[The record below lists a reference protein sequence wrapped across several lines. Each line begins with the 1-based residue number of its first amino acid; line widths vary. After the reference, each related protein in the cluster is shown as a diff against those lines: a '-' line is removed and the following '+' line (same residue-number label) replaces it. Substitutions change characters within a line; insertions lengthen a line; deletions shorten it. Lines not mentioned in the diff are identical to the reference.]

1 MIKKVCYVITFLFT
15 IILLRI
21 FFFEIYTINQNSMN
35 KTYHTGDRVLILK
48 NFYSIRH
55 NDVVIFQK
63 DHNNMI
69 KRCLGLPGE
78 NIEIING
85 KIYSNKS
92 LLPNPPSIIHN
103 NIFKKDA
110 FSISEISHTYGKK
123 WNLNNF
129 GSYLIPK
136 KGMNILLTSENIVIY
151 GKLIEEDNHNEMPD
165 LKRTYYTFKNN
176 YFFFIGDNRPESVDS
191 RFFGPIKESD
201 INGKVILDIFK
212 S

>member
-1 MIKKVCYVITFLFT
+1 
-15 IILLRI
+15 
-21 FFFEIYTINQNSMN
+21 MN

-92 LLPNPPSIIHN
+92 LLPNPIC
-103 NIFKKDA
+103 
-110 FSISEISHTYGKK
+110 
-123 WNLNNF
+123 
-129 GSYLIPK
+129 
-136 KGMNILLTSENIVIY
+136 LLHQS
-151 GKLIEEDNHNEMPD
+151 
-165 LKRTYYTFKNN
+165 
-176 YFFFIGDNRPESVDS
+176 
-191 RFFGPIKESD
+191 
-201 INGKVILDIFK
+201 
-212 S
+212 